1 MDVVD
6 LGPDVRM
13 LVGVPGQAYLVK
25 TPRGVVLV
33 DTGAVGN
40 GESVAAALRDWR
52 LDRGALRLVLLTHWH
67 SDHTGSAAEIGRWPG
82 VDVGVHRADAP
93 VVRGTQT
100 GTPPVLTPA
109 EEALYAQIAA
119 AGLPDAPPARV
130 DWEFDD
136 ATVLGGAHVVAT
148 PGHTDG
154 SAAFWFPDSGVLCT
168 GDTAASHD
176 DTVILGPFN
185 ADRERARESFRLLGG
200 FDAAVVGFGH
210 GPALVGADT
219 KLLRE
224 AAAAATVPDPLGS

>member
-40 GESVAAALRDWR
+40 GETVAAALKDWG
-52 LDRGALRLVLLTHWH
+52 LDRGSLRLVLLTHWH
-67 SDHTGSAAEIGRWPG
+67 PDHTGSASEIGRWPG

-109 EEALYAQIAA
+109 EEVLHAQIAA
-119 AGLPDAPPARV
+119 TGLPDAPRARV
-130 DWEFDD
+130 DRELDD
-136 ATVLGGAHVVAT
+136 GSVLGGAHVVAT

-154 SAAFWFPDSGVLCT
+154 SAAYWFPESGLLCT
-168 GDTAASHD
+168 GDTAANHEGA
-176 DTVILGPFN
+176 VILGPFN
-185 ADRERARESFRLLGG
+185 VDRARAAESFRLLGR
-200 FDAAVVGFGH
+200 FDATVVGFGH

-224 AAAAATVPDPLGS
+224 AASATTVPDPLGA

>member
-40 GESVAAALRDWR
+40 GETVAAALKDWG
-52 LDRGALRLVLLTHWH
+52 LDRGSLRLVLLTHWH
-67 SDHTGSAAEIGRWPG
+67 PDHTGSASEIGRWPG

-109 EEALYAQIAA
+109 EEVLHAQIAA
-119 AGLPDAPPARV
+119 TGLPDAPRARV
-130 DWEFDD
+130 DRELDD
-136 ATVLGGAHVVAT
+136 GSVLGGAHVVAT

-154 SAAFWFPDSGVLCT
+154 SAAYWFPESGLLCT
-168 GDTAASHD
+168 GDTAANHEGA
-176 DTVILGPFN
+176 VILGPFN
-185 ADRERARESFRLLGG
+185 VDRARAAESFRLLGR

-210 GPALVGADT
+210 GPALVGTDT

-224 AAAAATVPDPLGS
+224 AASATTVPDPLGA

>member
-40 GESVAAALRDWR
+40 GETVAAALKDWG
-52 LDRGALRLVLLTHWH
+52 LDRGSLRLVLLTHWH
-67 SDHTGSAAEIGRWPG
+67 PDHTGSASEIGRWPG

-109 EEALYAQIAA
+109 EEVLHAQIAA
-119 AGLPDAPPARV
+119 AGLPDAPRARV
-130 DWEFDD
+130 DRELDD
-136 ATVLGGAHVVAT
+136 GSVLGGAHVVAT

-154 SAAFWFPDSGVLCT
+154 SAAYWFPESGLLCT
-168 GDTAASHD
+168 GDTAANHEGA
-176 DTVILGPFN
+176 VILGPFN
-185 ADRERARESFRLLGG
+185 VDRARAAESFRLLGR

-219 KLLRE
+219 KLLQE
-224 AAAAATVPDPLGS
+224 AASATTVPDPLGA